1 MLLLCAWCG
10 AEIGRHEEVKTP
22 DVSHG
27 ICLPC
32 MFKQSPILTVD
43 YWIRKHP
50 EDAPVFS
57 LALLAGA
64 FVCWWLAYEALP
76 CAGDDAGCIDSGVPQ
91 ER

>member
-1 MLLLCAWCG
+1 
-10 AEIGRHEEVKTP
+10 
-22 DVSHG
+22 
-27 ICLPC
+27 
-32 MFKQSPILTVD
+32 MFKRSPIMAVD

-50 EDAPVFS
+50 EDTPTFA